1 MGEVYRV
8 RGARLGNGAYLMADS
23 EQEAIEVVASV
34 FKLDEASLKAAPDE
48 SVGLPSKGII
58 LESSGKTNA
67 RPHNGTRDRS
77 TLKAV
82 FMPIE
87 TKDGEWSVRLA
98 LPGGRQPVVDGFK
111 SEAEAREWIKTGSI
125 VWIERY
131 ESGSHA

>member
-8 RGARLGNGAYLMADS
+8 RGARLGNGAYLLADS
-23 EQEAIEVVASV
+23 EQEAIKVVADV
-34 FKLDEASLKAAPDE
+34 FKLDEASLKAAPDK

-58 LESSGKTNA
+58 LESSGKTDA
-67 RPHNGTRDRS
+67 RPHGGTRDRS

-82 FMPIE
+82 FKPIE

-111 SEAEAREWIKTGSI
+111 S
-125 VWIERY
+125 
-131 ESGSHA
+131 